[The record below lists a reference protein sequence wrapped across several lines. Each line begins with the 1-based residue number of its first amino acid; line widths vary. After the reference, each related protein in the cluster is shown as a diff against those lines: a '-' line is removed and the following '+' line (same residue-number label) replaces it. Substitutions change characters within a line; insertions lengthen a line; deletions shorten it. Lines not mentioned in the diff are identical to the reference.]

1 MDTKQVSTCVLL
13 LRYQPSRTNLVDL
26 LPHSIRSAC
35 PTPIK
40 EVAPQVISNA
50 PQFTPFITTK
60 EQRIHTKRTNRCDS
74 SESDET
80 DPNCFR
86 QESKDDEFLV
96 PGNAGFHYGSVPYQ
110 HGGSSGRRFVQF
122 YSSFPPFNTLT

>member
-1 MDTKQVSTCVLL
+1 MPQA
-13 LRYQPSRTNLVDL
+13 
-26 LPHSIRSAC
+26 IRSAC

-40 EVAPQVISNA
+40 EVSPQVISNA
-50 PQFTPFITTK
+50 PQFTPFITSN
-60 EQRIHTKRTNRCDS
+60 EQRIHAKRSNRCDS

-110 HGGSSGRRFVQF
+110 HGGSSGRR
-122 YSSFPPFNTLT
+122 YSSNFYLSHFHSFNFYNSYLSQFNFN